1 VIITNEFSV
10 DQPVDKVWAFFD
22 DVPSVARCLPG
33 ANLDQDLGDDQYK
46 GTVGIRMG
54 PVKMSFVGLAKIVER
69 DEAAK
74 RIVIDGEGSDER
86 GRGEAKMLV
95 TAKLA
100 QTATGTKVTMDQD
113 IQLSGAAAQFGR
125 GMIADVSSVL
135 MGQFA
140 SNMQASIE
148 AVERGE
154 SPAAVGGAPAG
165 AFSIAM
171 KAMWMALARVARRF
185 FMPYNPAA
193 N

>member
-1 VIITNEFSV
+1 MIITNEFNV
-10 DQPVDKVWAFFD
+10 DKTIDKVWAFFD
-22 DVPSVARCLPG
+22 DVPAVARCLPG
-33 ANLDQDLGDDQYK
+33 ANLDEELGDDQYK

-54 PVKMSFVGLAKIVER
+54 PVKMEFAGLVKIVER
-69 DEAAK
+69 DDAGK
-74 RIVIDGEGSDER
+74 RLVIDGEGSDSR
-86 GRGEAKMLV
+86 GRGQAKMLV

-113 IQLSGAAAQFGR
+113 IQLSGAAAQYGR

-140 SNMQASIE
+140 NNMQATIE
-148 AVERGE
+148 AIERGE

-165 AFSIAM
+165 AFGIAM
-171 KAMWMALARVARRF
+171 KAMWMALSRVARRF
-185 FMPYNPAA
+185 FMPYSPAA